1 MLSPSASQ
9 PNEGTLITI
18 TKFKSD
24 SALKNFYSYSVRA
37 AQGYQQLTKN
47 ITHLYEPIA
56 MRTKNPALM
65 QIKELKA
72 VLENQFKR
80 KFAGET
86 DLSFTSFEEELDFW
100 QELDIEAST
109 PRCSFFLKEY
119 AVISK
124 AWRGSKGGV

>member
-9 PNEGTLITI
+9 PNEGTVITI

-24 SALKNFYSYSVRA
+24 SALKNFYSYNVRA
-37 AQGYQQLTKN
+37 AQGYQQLAKN